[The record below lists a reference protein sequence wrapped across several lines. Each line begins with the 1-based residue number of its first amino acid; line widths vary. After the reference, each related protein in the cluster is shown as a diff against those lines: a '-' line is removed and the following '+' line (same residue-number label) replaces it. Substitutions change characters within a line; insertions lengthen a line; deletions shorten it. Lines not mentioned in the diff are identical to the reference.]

1 VELTDPDLRSKMTQQ
16 TEPVAVG
23 SAESATATVAD
34 SAEAQASSPEPQ
46 AGFQESSSTFTGGES
61 GPSMVEA
68 EAANVDASRQVEMG
82 RAVAQRN
89 ISAIQQV
96 DEDADRV
103 TQENIAKN
111 GSGGGGM
118 MGGMSGG
125 MMGGMMG

>member
-1 VELTDPDLRSKMTQQ
+1 
-16 TEPVAVG
+16 
-23 SAESATATVAD
+23 
-34 SAEAQASSPEPQ
+34 
-46 AGFQESSSTFTGGES
+46 
-61 GPSMVEA
+61 
-68 EAANVDASRQVEMG
+68 
-82 RAVAQRN
+82 VAQRN